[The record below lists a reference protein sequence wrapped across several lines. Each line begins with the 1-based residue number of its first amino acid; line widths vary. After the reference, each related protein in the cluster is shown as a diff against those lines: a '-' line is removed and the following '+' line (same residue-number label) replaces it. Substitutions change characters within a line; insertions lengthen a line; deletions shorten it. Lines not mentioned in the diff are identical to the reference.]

1 MSKIKEVSR
10 KIQETHHLLAGKP
23 LQVLLN
29 MKDGEDI
36 YQYLEVL
43 KNSPNTLLTFFSG
56 IENNSSIVTNSSSPC
71 ALGERITNAVDS
83 LIQDYIEKGL
93 AEGMNSP
100 REVLDKNFQT
110 PSDVENLPVQVS
122 LQGKY
127 SKSRRRHEELS
138 HQVTLDIRD
147 FGVGIPNDK
156 MLSTILAVRGT
167 TKTFDPRFTGAF
179 GQGGS
184 APFGFSKV
192 SMILTRTENSPTVSL
207 AFVIKCSP
215 SEVQELMGGPKPKR
229 FAFLTVLDSTTKRPF
244 EFSAYNRFGKE
255 IFPKGT
261 LIRHFDYM
269 IGSDLIDPVFPETK
283 KKTSS
288 LFKTL
293 TNLFPRLPIPI
304 LLKDE
309 RKGLPKHK
317 EKSAVIVSALSSLE
331 GNSKTVEYSNSANY
345 YLGKG
350 YIKFTWFV
358 LNDEATKNNVM
369 LDYSDSHTCGSVYLN
384 GQRVDT
390 IPTSLVRDSGFPYL
404 ERSLLIFVDLENHDT
419 DFEMESLHSSRECL
433 MKLFKEHHIF
443 EPLTQNLK
451 SDETLVQIHN
461 KRRISPTQSSI
472 DIKKVLGQYL
482 KGFLGSGNFRHTKG
496 QKTNV
501 PQPIPPS
508 RTPTIFEVVGSRKA
522 VYAGQSLSIK
532 IRTDIPNDYFQKG
545 TFKVSTGNGSI
556 VDTSSWSITSSEHER
571 VQGHKNL
578 VGLTVK
584 EEAELYQ
591 TDTLRLSVSTPSTLF
606 TAEVALIVVE
616 KPESKSSGNVPDVD
630 IKWLDSSPENE
641 NTMARLG
648 FLDHEGSV
656 MTDKVGTLVRNKD
669 GSSVMYLL
677 RQNDEVVKALTKVK
691 SDGRIKGAYEEYED
705 FFLNRYFNLKVTLVA
720 LGYVYKDG
728 LDAGSVSSPEEP
740 DTPFEVLLRNVS
752 KAECSFWENHYQS
765 LVKIFRT

>member
-1 MSKIKEVSR
+1 
-10 KIQETHHLLAGKP
+10 
-23 LQVLLN
+23 
-29 MKDGEDI
+29 
-36 YQYLEVL
+36 
-43 KNSPNTLLTFFSG
+43 
-56 IENNSSIVTNSSSPC
+56 
-71 ALGERITNAVDS
+71 
-83 LIQDYIEKGL
+83 
-93 AEGMNSP
+93 
-100 REVLDKNFQT
+100 
-110 PSDVENLPVQVS
+110 
-122 LQGKY
+122 
-127 SKSRRRHEELS
+127 
-138 HQVTLDIRD
+138 
-147 FGVGIPNDK
+147 
-156 MLSTILAVRGT
+156 
-167 TKTFDPRFTGAF
+167 
-179 GQGGS
+179 
-184 APFGFSKV
+184 
-192 SMILTRTENSPTVSL
+192 
-207 AFVIKCSP
+207 
-215 SEVQELMGGPKPKR
+215 
-229 FAFLTVLDSTTKRPF
+229 
-244 EFSAYNRFGKE
+244 
-255 IFPKGT
+255 
-261 LIRHFDYM
+261 
-269 IGSDLIDPVFPETK
+269 
-283 KKTSS
+283 
-288 LFKTL
+288 
-293 TNLFPRLPIPI
+293 
-304 LLKDE
+304 
-309 RKGLPKHK
+309 
-317 EKSAVIVSALSSLE
+317 
-331 GNSKTVEYSNSANY
+331 
-345 YLGKG
+345 
-350 YIKFTWFV
+350 
-358 LNDEATKNNVM
+358 
-369 LDYSDSHTCGSVYLN
+369 
-384 GQRVDT
+384 
-390 IPTSLVRDSGFPYL
+390 
-404 ERSLLIFVDLENHDT
+404 
-419 DFEMESLHSSRECL
+419 
-433 MKLFKEHHIF
+433 
-443 EPLTQNLK
+443 
-451 SDETLVQIHN
+451 
-461 KRRISPTQSSI
+461 
-472 DIKKVLGQYL
+472 
-482 KGFLGSGNFRHTKG
+482 
-496 QKTNV
+496 
-501 PQPIPPS
+501 
-508 RTPTIFEVVGSRKA
+508 